1 MTTEKRV
8 SFYPIQH
15 VHSMHISVQPVTV
28 IFYAYVTIYIFSE
41 CELQLKVFK
50 FDEYTHS
57 LPHRGEVYI
66 CIGHCVLVTS
76 TTTICIFRIIP
87 ERCVTCLVHVSTF
100 LKYWLIEHWF
110 SLTRSHSIT
119 RVPNNLFNRDAF
131 LLLGPAFFVMK
142 RDWCEQ
148 K

>member
-1 MTTEKRV
+1 LATAQQQQYV
-8 SFYPIQH
+8 AYIQNNFGA
-15 VHSMHISVQPVTV
+15 VRDVLGACFNISQV
-28 IFYAYVTIYIFSE
+28 
-41 CELQLKVFK
+41 
-50 FDEYTHS
+50 
-57 LPHRGEVYI
+57 
-66 CIGHCVLVTS
+66 
-76 TTTICIFRIIP
+76 
-87 ERCVTCLVHVSTF
+87 
-100 LKYWLIEHWF
+100 YWLIEHWF